1 MSKLQ
6 SLVRERVNHA
16 GKTQRNPELPVAQV
30 SSQKCWVQNDT
41 GWDLIIISAVRA
53 WAKYAPA
60 HWDEGPE
67 WCPCSQLKHNLG
79 TPRPALHFVPRASVL
94 RLPVLSVT
102 AAPGGDGWA
111 VPRHQADPC
120 TSWTFQTFSDCK
132 MKSLVLLR
140 SSQCKHI
147 SPKWGQLS
155 ILPALHTWMSKTKT
169 KKEKKRL
176 NSAFLLT
183 LILYFNTL
191 ILHWGII
198 AICKQNYLQR
208 YSVLPSLAQTVGNK
222 GNAIVTVWV
231 SQQEEL
237 HKQHMKLYFLLHF
250 LCSFLRRYPY
260 REIWSS
266 EKLGV

>member
-1 MSKLQ
+1 MRAVKLQ

-16 GKTQRNPELPVAQV
+16 GKTQRNPELPVARV

-53 WAKYAPA
+53 WAKYPPA
-60 HWDEGPE
+60 HWDEEPE
-67 WCPCSQLKHNLG
+67 WCPCSQLKHNWVLG
-79 TPRPALHFVPRASVL
+79 TPCPALPFVPGASVL
-94 RLPVLSVT
+94 RLPVLSVR

-111 VPRHQADPC
+111 VLWHQADPC
-120 TSWTFQTFSDCK
+120 TSLTFQTFSDCE
-132 MKSLVLLR
+132 MKPLLLLK

-147 SPKWGQLS
+147 SPKQGQLS
-155 ILPALHTWMSKTKT
+155 ILPALHTWMSKTK
-169 KKEKKRL
+169 KREKEAKL
-176 NSAFLLT
+176 SIFT
-183 LILYFNTL
+183 DFNTF
-191 ILHWGII
+191 ILNWGII

-208 YSVLPSLAQTVGNK
+208 YSVLPSLAQIVDNK

-231 SQQEEL
+231 SQQKKL

-250 LCSFLRRYPY
+250 LCSFPRRYPY